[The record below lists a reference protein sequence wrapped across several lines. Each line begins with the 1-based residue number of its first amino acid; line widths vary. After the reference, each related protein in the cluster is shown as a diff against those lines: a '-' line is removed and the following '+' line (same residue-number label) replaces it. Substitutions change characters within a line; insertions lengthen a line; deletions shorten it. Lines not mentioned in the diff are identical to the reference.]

1 MASGK
6 QQKQFSGLLAEE
18 LQSLAQTA
26 EVRFYKAGQAIFIEG
41 DPGDGIYVV
50 LEGCVQVSAL
60 VGQNERRVLTRIEK
74 NDFFGEMAVLDD
86 GPRSATA
93 MAEIDTRAFF
103 IRRDNLLNVLDHSPK
118 LAVSLVREF
127 SLRMREFN
135 RHYIQEVLQAERLTL
150 VGRFARSIVH
160 DFKNPLNVIS
170 LAAEMSSMEGA
181 TPEMRRNAQIR
192 IRRQVERLS
201 NMINEL
207 LEFTRGSQAAV
218 ILAGTDYGRYVRN
231 LVDEISLEVREKGV
245 EIVYET
251 PPPNI
256 IALMDPLRMTHV
268 FYNLI
273 NNAVDEM
280 PNGGRI
286 FLRFQVREHDILTE
300 VEDTGKGI
308 SPEIAGQ
315 LFQPFATFGKMKG
328 TGLGLSICRRIIE
341 DHRGVITAR
350 SEPGKGAVFAF
361 TLQLNR

>member
-1 MASGK
+1 MSSGK

-26 EVRFYKAGQAIFIEG
+26 EVRFYKAGESIFIEG

-74 NDFFGEMAVLDD
+74 NDFFGEMAVLDE

-103 IRRDNLLNVLDHSPK
+103 IRRDNLLNVLEHSPK

-170 LAAEMSSMEGA
+170 LAAEMAGMEGA
-181 TPEMRRNAQIR
+181 TPEMQRSAQVR

-218 ILAGTDYGRYVRN
+218 VLAGTDYGRYVRH

-256 IALMDPLRMTHV
+256 IALMDPHRLTHV

-300 VEDTGKGI
+300 VADTGKGI

-361 TLQLNR
+361 TIQLNR